1 MVPTRSI
8 QQSGVPYQMRRGDG
22 GSSSGRSPLAGQP
35 QVGRISG
42 RHTVRRW
49 GQHRSTL
56 VRPSPWEFR
65 YAVGPVDRSAADL
78 ADRHLGIGITEIT
91 ADEVV
96 GHHLRVAVAP
106 TPACDEMENRRK
118 ITRQPPIP

>member
-1 MVPTRSI
+1 
-8 QQSGVPYQMRRGDG
+8 
-22 GSSSGRSPLAGQP
+22 
-35 QVGRISG
+35 
-42 RHTVRRW
+42 
-49 GQHRSTL
+49 
-56 VRPSPWEFR
+56 
-65 YAVGPVDRSAADL
+65 VDRSAADL